1 MSHPYTNMLIH
12 ATSPYLL
19 QHAHNP
25 VDWYEWSPGA
35 LSRAQKEGKPIL
47 VSIGYSSCHWCHVM
61 ERESFEKKDIAD
73 VMNKFFICI
82 KVDREERPD
91 IDQIYMEAVQ
101 ALGVNGGW
109 PLNVFLTP
117 EQKPFFGG
125 TYFTPQVWVQVLQN
139 IHNAYT
145 ANRDKIEN
153 TAEELR
159 MHLLQSDVGRFLKPG
174 NSVGDPEDYD
184 AIYANLEARFDT
196 KHGGM
201 DRAPKFVMPSLWRYL
216 LRYQY
221 TTHSKAALEQV
232 RLTLD
237 KISQGG
243 IYDQIRGGFARY
255 SVDGYW
261 FAPHFEK
268 MLYDNAQL
276 LSLFSEAYAVT
287 KDTSYKSLV
296 YETFEWLL
304 LEMTNKNGGF
314 YSALDADSE
323 GIEGKFY
330 IWTAEEFRKITGEDY
345 SVLSSYYNVKDQGNW
360 EHGSNILHRTGTDE
374 SFLQANGLSHGKLA
388 AILREGKQKLLD
400 HRDKRIRP
408 GLDDKII
415 TAWNAMTICGLL
427 DAHAYLQD
435 DRFLETGKRNM
446 EFILENLHDNNTL
459 YRSFKGKR
467 SVTTGFLDDYAYVI
481 QALIKLY
488 QATFEESWL
497 AKAEALTVYAIDNFF
512 DPTEKF
518 FFYTSGTAEKLI
530 TRKKEIFDNVIPS
543 SNSLMAGNLYAL
555 GTMLDNDD
563 WKDKATA
570 MVTSLLHI
578 IKSEPNYMSHWA
590 TVMMEINQGLKEVL
604 LLGEGIG
611 KLREELHKDFHP
623 FNVVLGSTGNSKLAL
638 FEDKVRI
645 NDTDTI
651 YVCVNKTCKLPVHT
665 VDDAIN
671 QF

>member
-1 MSHPYTNMLIH
+1 MNHPHTNMLIH

-25 VDWYEWSPGA
+25 VDWYEWSPEA
-35 LSRAQKEGKPIL
+35 LSRAQSESKPIL

-61 ERESFEKKDIAD
+61 ERESFEKNEIAD
-73 VMNKFFICI
+73 VMNKFFVCI

-139 IHNAYT
+139 IHNAYST
-145 ANRDKIEN
+145 NRDRIEN

-174 NSVGDPEDYD
+174 NTIGEPEDYD
-184 AIYANLEARFDT
+184 TIYANLEARFDT
-196 KHGGM
+196 KEGGM
-201 DRAPKFVMPSLWRYL
+201 DRAPKFIMPSLWRYL
-216 LRYQY
+216 LRYNY
-221 TTHSKAALEQV
+221 TTRNEAALEQV

-276 LSLFSEAYAVT
+276 LSLFSEAYAIT
-287 KDTSYKSLV
+287 KDVSYKSVV

-304 LEMTNKNGGF
+304 SEMTNENGGF

-330 IWTAEEFRKITGEDY
+330 IWTADDFRTITGSDFD
-345 SVLSSYYNVKDQGNW
+345 VLSSYYNIKNQGNW
-360 EHGSNILHRTGTDE
+360 EYDSNILHRSDSDE
-374 SFLQANGLSHGKLA
+374 TFLQSNGLSHEKFVSVLRDGK
-388 AILREGKQKLLD
+388 RKLLSQ
-400 HRDKRIRP
+400 RDKRIRP

-415 TAWNAMTICGLL
+415 TAWNAMTVCGLL
-427 DAHAYLQD
+427 DAYAYFQD
-435 DRFLETGKRNM
+435 TRFLETAICNV
-446 EFILENLHDNNTL
+446 EFILEHLHENNTL

-467 SVTTGFLDDYAYVI
+467 SVTTAFLDDYAYVI

-488 QATFEESWL
+488 QATFDESWL
-497 AKAEALTVYAIDNFF
+497 TKAEALTVFTIENFF
-512 DPTEKF
+512 DPTEQY
-518 FFYTSGTAEKLI
+518 FFYTSVTAEKLI

-543 SNSLMAGNLYAL
+543 SNALMAGNLYTL
-555 GTMLDNDD
+555 GTMLDNND
-563 WKDKATA
+563 WKEKATA

-590 TVMMEINQGLKEVL
+590 SVMMEINQGLKEVL
-604 LLGEGIG
+604 LLGKGID
-611 KLREELHKDFHP
+611 KLREELQKDFYP
-623 FNVVLGSTGNSKLAL
+623 FNVVLGSTGNSKLKL
-638 FEDKVRI
+638 FEDK
-645 NDTDTI
+645 TLTSEMDTI

-665 VDDAIN
+665 VDEAIN